1 MKSSLTFALMGSF
14 LVATSAQAYSDSDAA
29 QRLGRHLSNIETTA
43 HRARMI
49 SGITTL
55 ALGTAGAVGFFIARG
70 SSNPDTHDTI
80 APLLGVAGG
89 IFLLTGTLAVLIP
102 GDNETLPQ
110 KFKATPDTDLKL
122 KVSIGE
128 DYLRTLAKKAKRERL
143 IGAATGT
150 AIGVGELI
158 WYAAD
163 SGGPTRDRSWLL
175 YNGAIFAGI
184 SAIGF
189 FVPRQEEEEWDAYH
203 EWRSDTK
210 VSFAPRAALIPTLG
224 VPTPALVWRF

>member
-1 MKSSLTFALMGSF
+1 MKLALSLALILAVSHPAF
-14 LVATSAQAYSDSDAA
+14 AYSDSEAA
-29 QRLGRHLSNIETTA
+29 QRLGRHLSNIETSA
-43 HRARMI
+43 HRARTI

-55 ALGTAGAVGFFIARG
+55 TLGAAGAVGFFVARG
-70 SSNPDTHDTI
+70 SSDPDTHNTI
-80 APLLGVAGG
+80 APLLGIAGG
-89 IFLLTGTLAVLIP
+89 VFLLTGALALFIP

-110 KFKATPDTDLKL
+110 KYRAVPDSDLKL

-128 DYLRTLAKKAKRERL
+128 DYLRTLAKKAKRERI

-163 SGGPTRDRSWLL
+163 SGSPTRDRSWLL

-189 FVPRQEEEEWDAYH
+189 FVTRPEEEEWDAYH

-210 VSFAPRAALIPTLG
+210 VSYAPRAGIIPTLG
-224 VPTPALVWRF
+224 VPTPALAWRF